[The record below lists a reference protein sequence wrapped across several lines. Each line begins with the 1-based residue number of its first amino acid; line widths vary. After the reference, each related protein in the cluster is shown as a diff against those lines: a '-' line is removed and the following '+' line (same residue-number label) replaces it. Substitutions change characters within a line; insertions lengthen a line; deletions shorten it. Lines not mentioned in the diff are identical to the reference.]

1 MGDIWRPD
9 TVEKIGGS
17 TVILIIML
25 IVICEMAAQ
34 SCIKQS
40 EQQSVLFFIA
50 IVLYATI
57 CYLLFLCYMNR
68 GKLGQVNMMW
78 SSVSIVSGILVGYFI
93 FGESVTMNRM
103 IAIVL
108 AIGAVYF
115 AQGTD

>member
-25 IVICEMAAQ
+25 IVICEMTAQ

>member
-1 MGDIWRPD
+1 MGDIWRPES
-9 TVEKIGGS
+9 VQQIGGS
-17 TVILIIML
+17 TVVLIIML
-25 IVICEMAAQ
+25 IVICEMTAQ

-78 SSVSIVSGILVGYFI
+78 SSISIVSGILVGYFI
-93 FGESVTMNRM
+93 FGESVSMNRI
-103 IAIVL
+103 IAISL

-115 AQGTD
+115 AQDTD

>member
-1 MGDIWRPD
+1 MGTIWRPD
-9 TVEKIGGS
+9 SVQHIGGG
-17 TVILIIML
+17 TVILIIMI
-25 IVICEMAAQ
+25 IVVCEMTAQ

-40 EQQSVLFFIA
+40 DQQSVLFFIA

-68 GKLGQVNMMW
+68 GKLGQINMMW

-93 FGESVTMNRM
+93 FGESVSMNRM
-103 IAIVL
+103 IAIAL

-115 AQGTD
+115 AQDTD

>member
-1 MGDIWRPD
+1 MADIWRPGGF
-9 TVEKIGGS
+9 EKLGGG
-17 TVILIIML
+17 TIILIIL
-25 IVICEMAAQ
+25 IIVICEMTAQ

-78 SSVSIVSGILVGYFI
+78 SSVSIVSGILVGYLL
-93 FGESVTMNRM
+93 FGESVDANRM
-103 IAIVL
+103 IAVIL

-115 AQGTD
+115 AQGSD